1 VSPTHKPLAWLSGVI
16 TTPPMPEGARVQAGS
31 LLRSLQR
38 GDQLGMPHVRAMP
51 SIGAGVLELRI
62 TDGTRCDRGAALL
75 SKEDAED
82 TAGRCRSLQAA
93 TRCLHSGSEVTMD
106 SAKKRKLEAA
116 GWQLGDAA
124 DFLGL
129 SAAESELVEI
139 KLRLAAA
146 VQQRRADAG
155 LTPAQLAKR
164 LGTSQPRVATMLA
177 AKEVSIDNLV
187 RSLLVLGADATEV
200 AKVLAGVK
208 LQTT

>member
-1 VSPTHKPLAWLSGVI
+1 
-16 TTPPMPEGARVQAGS
+16 
-31 LLRSLQR
+31 
-38 GDQLGMPHVRAMP
+38 
-51 SIGAGVLELRI
+51 
-62 TDGTRCDRGAALL
+62 
-75 SKEDAED
+75 
-82 TAGRCRSLQAA
+82 
-93 TRCLHSGSEVTMD
+93 MD
-106 SAKKRKLEAA
+106 SAKKRKLETA

-146 VQQRRADAG
+146 VQQRRTDAG
-155 LTPAQLAKR
+155 LTQAQLAKR

-208 LQTT
+208 LQTA

>member
-1 VSPTHKPLAWLSGVI
+1 
-16 TTPPMPEGARVQAGS
+16 
-31 LLRSLQR
+31 
-38 GDQLGMPHVRAMP
+38 
-51 SIGAGVLELRI
+51 
-62 TDGTRCDRGAALL
+62 
-75 SKEDAED
+75 
-82 TAGRCRSLQAA
+82 
-93 TRCLHSGSEVTMD
+93 MD
-106 SAKKRKLEAA
+106 SLKKRKLEAA

-124 DFLGL
+124 EFLGL

-146 VQQRRADAG
+146 VQQRRTDAG
-155 LTPAQLAKR
+155 LTQAQLAKR

-208 LQTT
+208 LQTA

>member
-1 VSPTHKPLAWLSGVI
+1 
-16 TTPPMPEGARVQAGS
+16 
-31 LLRSLQR
+31 
-38 GDQLGMPHVRAMP
+38 
-51 SIGAGVLELRI
+51 
-62 TDGTRCDRGAALL
+62 
-75 SKEDAED
+75 
-82 TAGRCRSLQAA
+82 
-93 TRCLHSGSEVTMD
+93 MD

-124 DFLGL
+124 EFLGL

-146 VQQRRADAG
+146 VQQRRTDAG
-155 LTPAQLAKR
+155 LTQAQLAKR

-177 AKEVSIDNLV
+177 AREVSIDNLV

-208 LQTT
+208 VQTA

>member
-1 VSPTHKPLAWLSGVI
+1 
-16 TTPPMPEGARVQAGS
+16 
-31 LLRSLQR
+31 
-38 GDQLGMPHVRAMP
+38 
-51 SIGAGVLELRI
+51 
-62 TDGTRCDRGAALL
+62 
-75 SKEDAED
+75 
-82 TAGRCRSLQAA
+82 
-93 TRCLHSGSEVTMD
+93 MD
-106 SAKKRKLEAA
+106 SAKKRKLETA

-146 VQQRRADAG
+146 VQQRRTDAG
-155 LTPAQLAKR
+155 LTQAQLAKR

-200 AKVLAGVK
+200 AKVLAGVT

>member
-1 VSPTHKPLAWLSGVI
+1 
-16 TTPPMPEGARVQAGS
+16 
-31 LLRSLQR
+31 
-38 GDQLGMPHVRAMP
+38 
-51 SIGAGVLELRI
+51 
-62 TDGTRCDRGAALL
+62 
-75 SKEDAED
+75 
-82 TAGRCRSLQAA
+82 
-93 TRCLHSGSEVTMD
+93 MD

-129 SAAESELVEI
+129 SAAESELVEV

-155 LTPAQLAKR
+155 LTQAQLAKR

-208 LQTT
+208 LQTAWRHKRGRKRPSLPGQLLGDRASAVPLQLPQMRPVRG

>member
-1 VSPTHKPLAWLSGVI
+1 
-16 TTPPMPEGARVQAGS
+16 M
-31 LLRSLQR
+31 
-38 GDQLGMPHVRAMP
+38 
-51 SIGAGVLELRI
+51 
-62 TDGTRCDRGAALL
+62 
-75 SKEDAED
+75 D
-82 TAGRCRSLQAA
+82 T
-93 TRCLHSGSEVTMD
+93 
-106 SAKKRKLEAA
+106 AKKRKLEAA

-155 LTPAQLAKR
+155 LTQAQLAKR

-200 AKVLAGVK
+200 ARVLAGVK
-208 LQTT
+208 LQTA